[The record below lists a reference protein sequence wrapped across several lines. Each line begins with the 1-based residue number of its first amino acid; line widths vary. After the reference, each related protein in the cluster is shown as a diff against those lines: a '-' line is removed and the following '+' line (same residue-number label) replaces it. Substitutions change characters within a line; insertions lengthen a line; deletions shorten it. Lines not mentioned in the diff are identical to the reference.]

1 MPKLP
6 RPLAAPTIALALIV
20 AGAPLSLLPPSIAAA
35 SVVAPYVSAGREPL
49 APGVDHDWGRISTS
63 IGSQA
68 VNIVEV
74 DGSNPSI
81 VFEESLSNG
90 RVTGLERVSSQA
102 INHSYEAHR
111 VIAAINGDVWAGFS
125 NDAES
130 APNGLDVEAGEL
142 ITAGTAGR
150 PTFGVGPD
158 GRPILGAPLVTTTLG
173 TATLGQFVVNRV
185 NQLRRAGETVLY
197 TPHFGPRTSSAAS
210 GVDVIVTGVALPIRA
225 SGTWTGIVSQTRIAD
240 GGGPIDPGSVVVT
253 VPSTSPLVNVQP
265 GEQVT
270 LTTAVTPGW
279 ESVQQAVGGRE
290 WIVRDG
296 VANISPRPASAD
308 EVHPRSGVGL
318 TADGRLILATV
329 DGRETG
335 VSEGVRLPELAELM
349 LERGAVTA
357 INLDGGGS
365 STLVVRRAGIE
376 TPVIVNKPSDGV
388 ERPVTNS
395 ILVVSTM
402 PTGPLAA
409 LNVQPAAR
417 AVYRNT
423 TIDFKVSGMDA
434 GYNPVPLAAGQVTW
448 SLTAP
453 IGTIDASGHFVATS
467 PGAAQVVATAT
478 GTAGGQVGGSGAVTG
493 TAPITVLADTSAPV
507 ATAARVTLPVG
518 RGIGTGGVP
527 VSVAW
532 DAATDVGSGVAS
544 YELQRSVDGHP
555 WTTMPKA
562 SPAARTASLTLPR
575 NRTYQFQVRA
585 VDVAGNVGA
594 WQPAGAFRLTVSQ
607 ETTRSLSFVR
617 GTWSRTTSVS
627 YDGQSARST
636 RTIGGIARFK
646 FTGTG
651 FAWVAAESSVRG
663 AAQVWLDGT
672 LSGAVDTYRASSAA
686 RLMVFSRSAMSSGEH
701 TVEIRALGTAGHP
714 RVDVDALVTMT
725 PIAGTTPPP
734 SPTPPP
740 APAPSPTPTPGP
752 GPTPSPTPTPSPVSG
767 SGAVLVG
774 AGDIASC
781 GLTADTATAKLVAG
795 IAGTVFAA
803 GDEAY
808 ESGSA
813 ADFKNCYAPTWG
825 PFLDRTY
832 PVPGNHEYLTS
843 NASGYFGYFGARA
856 GPAGSGWYAYNLGS
870 WRIYALNANCAVVGC
885 GVGSEQE
892 QWLRADLATSPRTC
906 VLAYWHQPRF
916 SSGQHGNDSSVAA
929 FWDDL
934 YAAGADVV
942 VNGHDHDYERFAPQT
957 PGGTADPATGIREFV
972 VGTGG
977 ASLRSFATIR
987 ANSQVRN
994 STTHGVIKFTLGATG
1009 YTWQFIPA
1017 GSGTFKDSGS
1027 GTCH

>member
-6 RPLAAPTIALALIV
+6 RPLAAPTLAIALIV
-20 AGAPLSLLPPSIAAA
+20 AGAPLSLIPPSYASAAVL
-35 SVVAPYVSAGREPL
+35 SPYVSAGREPL
-49 APGVDHDWGRISTS
+49 APGVDHDWGRVSTS

-74 DGSNPSI
+74 DGTNPSI
-81 VFEESLSNG
+81 VFESSLSNG
-90 RVTGLERVSSQA
+90 RVTGLERTSSQA
-102 INHSYEAHR
+102 INHSFEAHR
-111 VIAAINGDVWAGFS
+111 VIAAINGDVWAGYS
-125 NDAES
+125 SDAES

-142 ITAGTAGR
+142 VVAGTAGR

-158 GRPILGAPLVTTTLG
+158 GRPIFGSPQVTTTLATT
-173 TATLGQFVVNRV
+173 TAGSFVINRI
-185 NQLRRAGETVLY
+185 NQLRRGGENVLY
-197 TPHFGPRTSSAAS
+197 TPHFNSRTSSAAS
-210 GVDVIVTGVALPIRA
+210 GVDVIITGFALPIRT
-225 SGTWTGIVSQTRIAD
+225 SGTWTGFVSQTRIAD
-240 GGGPIDPGSVVVT
+240 GGGPIDPGSVVIT
-253 VPSTSPLVNVQP
+253 VPSTSPLVNLAP
-265 GEQVT
+265 GEPVT

-279 ESVQQAVGGRE
+279 ESVVQAVGGRE

-296 VANISPRPASAD
+296 VVSISPHPASAD
-308 EVHPRSGVGL
+308 EIHPRSAIGL
-318 TADGRLILATV
+318 TADGRLVLATV

-335 VSEGVRLPELAELM
+335 VSEGMRLTELAELM

-365 STLVVRRAGIE
+365 STLVVRRAGTEI
-376 TPVIVNKPSDGV
+376 PVIVNKPSDGF

-395 ILVVSTM
+395 IQVVSTM
-402 PTGPLAA
+402 PTGPLAF
-409 LNVQPAAR
+409 LNVQPGSGS
-417 AVYRNT
+417 VYRNQS
-423 TIDFKVSGMDA
+423 IDFAVSGMDA
-434 GYNPVPLAAGQVTW
+434 GYDPVPLSAGQVTW

-453 IGTIDASGHFVATS
+453 IGTIDANGHFVATS
-467 PGAAQVVATAT
+467 PGSAQVVASAI
-478 GTAGGQVGGSGAVTG
+478 GTAGGSAAVTG
-493 TAPITVLADTSAPV
+493 PAELTVLDDSDAPV
-507 ATAARVTLPVG
+507 AQPPRVSLPPG

-527 VSVAW
+527 VVVAW

-585 VDVAGNVGA
+585 LDVAGNVGA
-594 WQPAGAFRLTVSQ
+594 WQPAGTFRLTVAQ
-607 ETTRSLSFVR
+607 ETTRSLSFIR
-617 GTWSRTTSVS
+617 GTWSRTTSAS
-627 YDGQSARST
+627 YDGHAARST
-636 RTIGGIARFK
+636 RTKGGIARFR
-646 FTGTG
+646 FSGTG
-651 FAWVAAESSVRG
+651 FAWVAAMSPVRG
-663 AAQVWLDGT
+663 SAQVWIDGA
-672 LSGAVDTYRASSAA
+672 LSGTVSTYLATSAA
-686 RLMVFSRSAMSSGEH
+686 RLMVFTRSSMGSGSH

-714 RVDVDALVTMT
+714 RVDIDALVTMT
-725 PIAGTTPPP
+725 PISGTTPSSSPP
-734 SPTPPP
+734 APTPTPTPTPSPGASPTPTPPP
-740 APAPSPTPTPGP
+740 AP
-752 GPTPSPTPTPSPVSG
+752 SG
-767 SGAVLVG
+767 SAVLVG

-813 ADFKNCYAPTWG
+813 TEFKNCYDPTWG

-843 NASGYFGYFGARA
+843 GASGYFDYFGARA
-856 GPAGSGWYAYNLGS
+856 GPTGTGWYAYNLGS
-870 WRIYALNANCAVVGC
+870 WRIYALNANCTLVGC

-892 QWLRADLATSPRTC
+892 QWLRADLATSPHTC

-916 SSGQHGNDSSVAA
+916 SSGEHGNDSSLSA
-929 FWDDL
+929 FWNDL

-957 PGGTADPATGIREFV
+957 PSGAADPATGIREFV

-977 ASLRSFATIR
+977 ASLRSFSTIR

-994 STTHGVIKFTLGATG
+994 SSTHGVIKFTLGATG
-1009 YTWQFIPA
+1009 YTWQFIPIA
-1017 GSGTFKDSGS
+1017 GQTFKDSGS